1 MLRLKKSPYCY
12 IGLKSKAP
20 QKMHGVQKGHTLYST
35 MTKVDFHTLDL
46 SQKAEK
52 TSMQKTAI

>member
-1 MLRLKKSPYCY
+1 
-12 IGLKSKAP
+12 
-20 QKMHGVQKGHTLYST
+20 MHGVQKGHTLYST